1 MIAHRVTRGF
11 GNGTFAGSIKCVVT
25 RGFSCAEAATA
36 STGAISATRK
46 YALSLCRNILKRKQV

>member
-25 RGFSCAEAATA
+25 RGFSCAEAVAS
-36 STGAISATRK
+36 STGDIKSAHLGLGIR
-46 YALSLCRNILKRKQV
+46 LGI

>member
-25 RGFSCAEAATA
+25 RGFSCAEAAA
-36 STGAISATRK
+36 GAGTIQSVRQ
-46 YALSLCRNILKRKQV
+46 YALRLCRNILTRKQV